1 MSNEENAK
9 ETVSEIV
16 DDAKEKVS
24 EIVDDTKETANEA
37 AESASNA
44 VSNIVSK
51 LMELKESNP
60 KVFFGAIGGLVVV
73 ILLMMMMGGGSK
85 KNLPVTSSVNVS
97 VGQNY
102 TLKGVNSYDPAA
114 TIRLVSIPG
123 SMAAYDDTEK
133 GDREG
138 ACKHMPQGT
147 KVKVVQVQQA
157 FGKAQFVEVE
167 MLEGECAGQKGWAIS
182 NNLN

>member
-1 MSNEENAK
+1 MSNDENTKEPVESTNEPEDSSNEAK
-9 ETVSEIV
+9 ESV
-16 DDAKEKVS
+16 
-24 EIVDDTKETANEA
+24 NEA
-37 AESASNA
+37 AEAASKAAGNM
-44 VSNIVSK
+44 VSK
-51 LMELKESNP
+51 LLELKESNP
-60 KVFFGAIGGLVVV
+60 KVFFGGIGGLVVI
-73 ILLMMMMGGGSK
+73 ILLIMMMGGGSK
-85 KNLPVTSSVNVS
+85 KNLPVTAAVNAS
-97 VGQNY
+97 IGQTY

-114 TIRLVSIPG
+114 TVRLVALPG

-138 ACKHMPQGT
+138 GCKHMPQGT

-167 MLEGECAGQKGWAIS
+167 ILEGECAGQKGWAVS